1 MKCSKNRLHRR
12 HTFLLGAAAATL
24 TVAVSFGPASS
35 LAQDAAAGGGLRG
48 ILRLEVPAGLYED
61 EFLELGDSWK
71 AWGTDVSQEVAK
83 FYEEEDLNLEAQK
96 ASLAV
101 LRKKLSTMEKALA
114 DRRYRSIYEP
124 LVRMHTRL
132 NRRVTLAE
140 AIVTTLEVNPAT
152 AHNERVGAAR
162 QAVVGAVD
170 NLDNW
175 LTKDIR
181 NGRPWLKYVKADQV
195 RAISG
200 GSVSMDVLSAV
211 HTKLANA
218 DAIEDQAKRDFIKR
232 TQFVQLKDSLDSYI
246 ALARTEAPVVNQ
258 AELRATLASL
268 VDSLETCEEE
278 QTSASAA
285 EVRAAFLKVRKQA
298 GDGGAAVGAALA
310 SHYFNYNFRVVA
322 SEKFL
327 NKVIGYDHTDNG
339 PVKDFILGANVS
351 GNQTTT
357 ATPGIDLIP
366 SKDSIAFY
374 MTLRGATQTQTI
386 GVTDQATVNTSGY
399 HTFYVTKA
407 VDFDGDKFATAP
419 ARISV
424 NANNTTTGV
433 RTEYSSIPIFGGI
446 ADSIA
451 RGEVADR
458 KGRSEAIAR
467 DRVTTRVLPE
477 FNSEVEAEFKKHSDA
492 LKNDIIPKLHE
503 AKMFPTARSFTTS
516 DTELWASTR
525 QMSETELG
533 GDDPTFSTTS
543 ARGVAIHLHESLI
556 NNSLALLPL
565 GGRTLNEDE
574 LVAEISA
581 ALKQLLGRDINLKKS
596 DGEESDPTQFVF
608 PEKDFIR
615 VRIDSGELTLLLQ
628 AGLKTDDETIPTQLI
643 SVPLTF
649 AIEGS
654 DLVLAAGDVS
664 VAPVERP
671 DSAVVQ
677 IARAGIVRSKIQ
689 KALPTRKIDRNFDL
703 KRKQGGPVD
712 FSITQVRPNAGWLSI
727 VIE

>member
-1 MKCSKNRLHRR
+1 MKFSENRLRWR
-12 HTFLLGAAAATL
+12 SALLSSAAAAAL
-24 TVAVSFGPASS
+24 AVSFGPTTT
-35 LAQDAAAGGGLRG
+35 LAQDEEAGEGLRG
-48 ILRLEVPAGLYED
+48 ILRQEVPPGLYEED
-61 EFLELGDSWK
+61 FLELGDSWK
-71 AWGTDVSQEVAK
+71 PWSVGIAEEVTK
-83 FYEEEDLNLEAQK
+83 FYEADDLNLESQK
-96 ASLAV
+96 ASLSV
-101 LRKKLSTMEKALA
+101 LRKKLNTMEKALA

-140 AIVTTLEVNPAT
+140 AIVATLEVNPAT
-152 AHNERVGAAR
+152 AHNDRVGAAR
-162 QAVVGAVD
+162 EAVVDAVD
-170 NLDNW
+170 NLDQW

-211 HTKLANA
+211 HTKLADA
-218 DAIEDQAKRDFIKR
+218 DTIEDQSQRDFIKR
-232 TQFVQLKDSLDSYI
+232 AQFVQLKDSLDSYI
-246 ALARTEAPVVNQ
+246 ALARTEAPVVDQ
-258 AELRATLASL
+258 AELRKTLAML
-268 VDSLETCEEE
+268 VDSLETWEEE
-278 QTSASAA
+278 QSSGSAA
-285 EVRAAFLKVRKQA
+285 EVRSAFLKIRKQA
-298 GDGGAAVGAALA
+298 GDEGSAVGSALA

-327 NKVIGYDHTDNG
+327 NKVIGYDHTDSG
-339 PVKDFILGANVS
+339 PVKDFILGANVT

-357 ATPGIDLIP
+357 ATLGIDLTP
-366 SKDSIAFY
+366 GKDRISFY
-374 MTLRGATQTQTI
+374 MTLRGITQTRTI
-386 GVTDQATVNTSGY
+386 GVTDEATVNTSGY
-399 HTFYVTKA
+399 HTFYATKA
-407 VDFDGDKFATAP
+407 ISFDGDSFPTAP
-419 ARISV
+419 AKISV

-433 RTEYSSIPIFGGI
+433 RTEYSSIPIFG
-446 ADSIA
+446 SIA
-451 RGEVADR
+451 NSIAQGEVAKR
-458 KGRSEAIAR
+458 KAQSEAIAR
-467 DRVTTRVLPE
+467 DRVSTRVLPE
-477 FNSEVEAEFKKHSDA
+477 FNSEVEAEFKKHADA
-492 LKNDIIPKLHE
+492 LKNEINPKLHE
-503 AKMFPTARSFTTS
+503 AKMFPTARNFSSS

-533 GDDPTFSTTS
+533 GDDPTFSTTTS
-543 ARGVAIHLHESLI
+543 KGVAIHLHETLI
-556 NNSLALLPL
+556 NNSLSLLPL

-574 LVAEISA
+574 LVTEISA
-581 ALKQLLGRDINLKKS
+581 ALKQVLGKDINLKKG

-643 SVPLTF
+643 SVPLSF

-654 DLVLAAGDVS
+654 DLVLSAGDVS

-671 DSAVVQ
+671 NSAVVQ
-677 IARAGIVRSKIQ
+677 IARAGIVRTKIQ

-712 FSITQVRPNAGWLSI
+712 LAITQVRPNAGWLSI

>member
-1 MKCSKNRLHRR
+1 MKCSENRLRQR
-12 HTFLLGAAAATL
+12 HALLFSVAAAAI
-24 TVAVSFGPASS
+24 AVSVGPRLSQAEE
-35 LAQDAAAGGGLRG
+35 GLRG
-48 ILRLEVPAGLYED
+48 VLRFEVPAGLYEED
-61 EFLELGDSWK
+61 FLELGDSWES
-71 AWGTDVSQEVAK
+71 WSTGVSEEVTK
-83 FYEEEDLNLEAQK
+83 FYEADDLNLESQK

-101 LRKKLSTMEKALA
+101 LRKKLGTMEKALA

-140 AIVTTLEVNPAT
+140 AIVATLEVNPAT
-152 AHNERVGAAR
+152 AHDARVGAAR
-162 QAVVGAVD
+162 VAVVDAVD
-170 NLDNW
+170 NLDEW

-181 NGRPWLKYVKADQV
+181 NGRPWLKFVKADQV

-211 HTKLANA
+211 YTKLADV
-218 DAIEDQAKRDFIKR
+218 DAVENEAQREFIKR
-232 TQFVQLKDSLDSYI
+232 PRFVQLKASLDSYI

-258 AELRATLASL
+258 AELRETLATL
-268 VDSLETCEEE
+268 VDSVESWEDD
-278 QTSASAA
+278 QTSESAA
-285 EVRAAFLKVRKQA
+285 AVRSAFLKVRKQA
-298 GDGGAAVGAALA
+298 GDEGAAIGEALA
-310 SHYFNYNFRVVA
+310 SHYFNYNLRIVA

-327 NKVIGYDHTDNG
+327 NKVAGYEYTDAG
-339 PVKDFILGANVS
+339 PVKDFILGADVT

-357 ATPGIDLIP
+357 ATVGIDLTP

-374 MTLRGATQTQTI
+374 MTVRGITQTRTI

-399 HTFYVTKA
+399 HTFYATKA
-407 VDFDGDKFATAP
+407 IRFDGDKFGTAP
-419 ARISV
+419 AKISV

-433 RTEYSSIPIFGGI
+433 RTKYSSILLFGSI

-451 RGEVADR
+451 KGEVAER
-458 KGRSEAIAR
+458 KARSEAIAR
-467 DRVTTRVLPE
+467 DRVSTRVLPE

-492 LKNDIIPKLHE
+492 LKNDINPKLHD

-516 DTELWASTR
+516 DTELWANTR

-543 ARGVAIHLHESLI
+543 SKGIAIHLHESVI
-556 NNSLALLPL
+556 NNSLSLLPL
-565 GGRTLNEDE
+565 GGRTLNEEE
-574 LVAEISA
+574 LVTEISA
-581 ALKQLLGRDINLKKS
+581 ALKQLLGKDINLKKGE
-596 DGEESDPTQFVF
+596 GEESDPTQFVF
-608 PEKDFIR
+608 PEKDFMR
-615 VRIDSGELTLLLQ
+615 VRLDSGVLTLLLQ

-654 DLVLAAGDVS
+654 DLVLEAGDVS

-671 DSAVVQ
+671 KSAIVQ
-677 IARAGIVRSKIQ
+677 IARAGIVRTKIQ
-689 KALPTRKIDRNFDL
+689 KALPTRKIDRKFDL
-703 KRKQGGPVD
+703 KRGQGGPVD
-712 FSITQVRPNAGWLSI
+712 LAITQVRPNAGWLSI

>member
-1 MKCSKNRLHRR
+1 MKSSENSLRQRYTLLCS
-12 HTFLLGAAAATL
+12 AAAAAL
-24 TVAVSFGPASS
+24 AVSVGAASS
-35 LAQDAAAGGGLRG
+35 QAEEGLRG
-48 ILRLEVPAGLYED
+48 ILRFEVPNGLYED
-61 EFLELGDSWK
+61 DFLELGDSWK
-71 AWGTDVSQEVAK
+71 GWSTGVSAEVTK
-83 FYEEEDLNLEAQK
+83 FYEEDDFSLESQK
-96 ASLAV
+96 ASLTV

-114 DRRYRSIYEP
+114 DRRYRSIFEP

-140 AIVTTLEVNPAT
+140 AIVATLQVNPAT

-162 QAVVGAVD
+162 VAVVDAVD
-170 NLDNW
+170 NLDKW

-211 HTKLANA
+211 HTKLADA
-218 DAIEDQAKRDFIKR
+218 DTIKNESQRDFIKR
-232 TQFVQLKDSLDSYI
+232 ARFVQLKDSLDSYI
-246 ALARTEAPVVNQ
+246 VLARTEAPVVNQ
-258 AELRATLASL
+258 AKLRETLATL
-268 VDSLETCEEE
+268 VDSIETWEED
-278 QTSASAA
+278 QTSESAA
-285 EVRAAFLKVRKQA
+285 AVRSAFRKVRNQA
-298 GDGGAAVGAALA
+298 GDGGTAIGDALA
-310 SHYFNYNFRVVA
+310 SHYFNYNLRIVA

-327 NKVIGYDHTDNG
+327 NKVAGYEYTDAG

-357 ATPGIDLIP
+357 AKVGIDLTP
-366 SKDSIAFY
+366 SKDNIAFY
-374 MTLRGATQTQTI
+374 MTVRGITQTRTV
-386 GVTDQATVNTSGY
+386 GVTDEATVNTSGY
-399 HTFYVTKA
+399 HTFYATKA
-407 VDFDGDKFATAP
+407 VHFDGDKFGTAP

-433 RTEYSSIPIFGGI
+433 RTEYSSIPLFGGI

-451 RGEVADR
+451 QGEVAKR
-458 KGRSEAIAR
+458 KARSEAIAR
-467 DRVTTRVLPE
+467 DRVSTRVLPE
-477 FNSEVEAEFKKHSDA
+477 FNSEVEAEFKKHSAA
-492 LKNDIIPKLHE
+492 LANDINPKLHE
-503 AKMFPTARSFTTS
+503 AKMFPTARSFSTS

-543 ARGVAIHLHESLI
+543 SKGIAIHLHESLI
-556 NNSLALLPL
+556 NNSLSLLPL

-574 LVAEISA
+574 LVKEISA
-581 ALKQLLGRDINLKKS
+581 AMKQLLGKDLNLKKG
-596 DGEESDPTQFVF
+596 DDEESDPTQFVF

-643 SVPLTF
+643 SVPLSF
-649 AIEGS
+649 SIDGN
-654 DLVLAAGDVS
+654 DLVFEAGEVAVS
-664 VAPVERP
+664 PVERP
-671 DSAVVQ
+671 KNPVVQ
-677 IARAGIVRSKIQ
+677 IARAGIVRNKIQ
-689 KALPTRKIDRNFDL
+689 KALPTRKVDRKFDL
-703 KRKQGGPVD
+703 KRGQGGPVD
-712 FSITQVRPNAGWLSI
+712 LAITQVRPNAGWLSI